1 MEAGRKIMLS
11 RIKPCVI
18 RLYDEVSSRRVVES
32 VLGMKVKGSYMIIGF
47 DGPLQLVEAEESI
60 GFKII
65 KDLGGEDLGT
75 EAGEKWW
82 DHRYDFYFPPH
93 MFALPWMHGTPDTVT
108 TFDKIEDLYA
118 EKHDVLT
125 TKYAEWDLIYHAH
138 FSHWFPWG
146 VMMYDRF
153 VIEDPPQDPE
163 EAQALHDQIWDD
175 AVRIS
180 LKHGGVL
187 NEHHGIGIKL
197 GYLMPLQYGDGFEAL
212 LSIKDALDPNGI
224 MNPGKLGFPN
234 KITQKE

>member
-18 RLYDEVSSRRVVES
+18 RLYDEISSTRVVES
-32 VLGMKVKGSYMIIGF
+32 VLGLKVKGAYMILGF
-47 DGPLQLVEAEESI
+47 DGPRKLVEAEESI
-60 GFKII
+60 GFQIVKE
-65 KDLGGEDLGT
+65 LGGEDLGSK
-75 EAGEKWW
+75 AGERWW
-82 DHRYDFYFPPH
+82 EHRYDFYVPHH

-108 TFDKIEDLYA
+108 TFDKIEDLDQ

-125 TKYAEWDLIYHAH
+125 EKYASWDLIHHAH

-180 LKHGGVL
+180 LKYNGVL

-197 GYLMPLQYGDGFEAL
+197 GYLMPEQYGDGFEAL
-212 LSIKDALDPNGI
+212 LAIKDALDPNGI

-234 KITQKE
+234 KIMKKE